1 MASLAT
7 LPVAQVLAGAG
18 DEEGGYGEGESF
30 DHRGGGGES
39 QLEPDVHL
47 LVSGLGVSPGGHRS
61 HQVGEVGPGSVEG
74 GEDSLEI

>member
-18 DEEGGYGEGESF
+18 DEEGGDSEGDSF

-47 LVSGLGVSPGGHRS
+47 LVSGLGVSPGRHWS
-61 HQVGEVGPGSVEG
+61 HQEG
-74 GEDSLEI
+74 

>member
-1 MASLAT
+1 MSGLAT
-7 LPVAQVLAGAG
+7 LPVSQVLAAAG
-18 DEEGGYGEGESF
+18 DEEGGDGEGDSF
-30 DHRGGGGES
+30 DHRGGGRES